1 MATYDVT
8 GPSTAGARPG
18 RFSAGVRTPYLVE
31 NVIDVSAI
39 NSDAG
44 AAQNDV
50 LQVLDIPAETLV
62 LHAGIEV
69 LTALSSSVTLDLG
82 ITGGDVD
89 TFVDGDA
96 NATGYSVLTNTARPV
111 IASADTLDLLVLSA
125 ASSAGKVRIFA
136 LLCDVSGVD
145 ETDRNSATQ
154 HDG

>member
-31 NVIDVSAI
+31 NTIDISAI
-39 NSDAG
+39 NSNAG

-89 TFVDGDA
+89 TFVDGDT

-111 IASADTLDLLVLSA
+111 IASADTLDVLVLSA
-125 ASSAGKVRIFA
+125 ASSAGKIRVFA

>member
-8 GPSTAGARPG
+8 GPSTAGARPS
-18 RFSAGVRTPYLVE
+18 RFSAGIRTPYLVE
-31 NVIDVSAI
+31 NTIDVSAI

-50 LQVLDIPAETLV
+50 LQVLDIPAQTLIM
-62 LHAGIEV
+62 HAGIEV
-69 LTALSSSVTLDLG
+69 ITALSSSVTLDLG

-89 TFVDGDA
+89 TFVDGDT
-96 NATGYSVLTNTARPV
+96 NATGYSVLTTTARPV
-111 IASADTLDLLVLSA
+111 IAAADTLDVLVLSA
-125 ASSAGKVRIFA
+125 ASSAGKIRIFA
-136 LLCDVSGVD
+136 VLCDVSGVD

>member
-8 GPSTAGARPG
+8 GPSNAGARPG
-18 RFSAGVRTPYLVE
+18 RFSAGIRTPYLVE
-31 NVIDVSAI
+31 NTIDISAI

-50 LQVLDIPAETLV
+50 LQVLDIPAETLI

>member
-8 GPSTAGARPG
+8 GPSNAGARPS
-18 RFSAGVRTPYLVE
+18 RMNAGVRTPYLVE
-31 NVIDVSAI
+31 NVIDISAI

-50 LQVLDIPAETLV
+50 LQVLDIPAETLI

-69 LTALSSSVTLDLG
+69 LTALSNSVTLDLG

-111 IASADTLDLLVLSA
+111 IASADTLDLLVLDA

-145 ETDRNSATQ
+145 ETDRNSSTQ

>member
-8 GPSTAGARPG
+8 GPSNAGARPS
-18 RFSAGVRTPYLVE
+18 RMNAGVRTPYLVE
-31 NVIDVSAI
+31 NVIDISAI

-50 LQVLDIPAETLV
+50 LQVLDIPAETLI

-89 TFVDGDA
+89 TFVDGDT

-111 IASADTLDLLVLSA
+111 IASADTLDVLVLDA
-125 ASSAGKVRIFA
+125 ASSAGKIRVFA

-145 ETDRNSATQ
+145 ETDRNSASQ

>member
-8 GPSTAGARPG
+8 GPSNAGARPG

-50 LQVLDIPAETLV
+50 LQVLDIPAETLI

-69 LTALSSSVTLDLG
+69 LTALSSSVTMDLG
-82 ITGGDVD
+82 ITGGD
-89 TFVDGDA
+89 VDGDA

-111 IASADTLDLLVLSA
+111 IASADTLDVLVLSA
-125 ASSAGKVRIFA
+125 ASSAGKIRVFA

-145 ETDRNSATQ
+145 ENDRNTSSQ

>member
-18 RFSAGVRTPYLVE
+18 RFSAGIRTPYLVE

-69 LTALSSSVTLDLG
+69 LNELSSCVTLDLDING
-82 ITGGDVD
+82 RDGETV
-89 TFVDGDA
+89 VEGDA
-96 NATGYSVLTNTARPV
+96 NANGYSAITNTSRPIIARADQQELVV
-111 IASADTLDLLVLSA
+111 INSASEEDEMRV
-125 ASSAGKVRIFA
+125 FA

>member
-8 GPSTAGARPG
+8 GPSNAGARPG

-50 LQVLDIPAETLV
+50 LQVLDIPAETLI

-69 LTALSSSVTLDLG
+69 LTALSSSVTMDLG

-89 TFVDGDA
+89 VCVDGDT
-96 NATGYSVLTNTARPV
+96 NARGYSALTATARPI
-111 IASADTLDLLVLSA
+111 IASADTLDVLVLSA
-125 ASSAGKVRIFA
+125 ASSAGKIRVFA

-145 ETDRNSATQ
+145 ETDRNTDAQ

>member
-8 GPSTAGARPG
+8 GPSNAGARPS
-18 RFSAGVRTPYLVE
+18 RMNAGVRTPYLVE
-31 NVIDVSAI
+31 NVIDISQI

-50 LQVLDIPAETLV
+50 LQVLDIPAETLI

-69 LTALSSSVTLDLG
+69 LTALSSSVTMDLG

-111 IASADTLDLLVLSA
+111 IASADTLDVLVLDA
-125 ASSAGKVRIFA
+125 ASSAGKIRVFA